1 MERHGAKQEGVYRV
15 HEFAERAGVTV
26 RALHHYDRL
35 GLLTPARRSMSGY
48 RLYTDRDL
56 ARLEQIVVLKFLG
69 LPLKE
74 IGRVLRDESSLPEA
88 LRTQLRVLGDKRRQ
102 LDQAIFAIA
111 EAERALRASGEP
123 DSTLLRQII
132 KEIEMQTNNEW
143 TRKYYSEEARAKVE
157 ERKKL
162 WSPELQAEVS
172 KAWAELCVDVEA
184 ALSRN
189 EDPASPAAQALAARW
204 RKLLEG
210 FTGGDPEIQRGL
222 NRMWADQQNWPSD
235 ARQKYSI
242 KPAIQEF
249 IIKAFQ
255 AGASGMARS

>member
-1 MERHGAKQEGVYRV
+1 MADTVYRV

-35 GLLTPARRSMSGY
+35 GLLTPARRSEGGY

-74 IGRVLRDESSLPEA
+74 IGRVLRDQASLPEA
-88 LRTQLRVLGDKRRQ
+88 LRTQVRVLGDRRRQ

-111 EAERALRASGEP
+111 EAERSLRANGEP

-143 TRKYYSEEARAKVE
+143 TRQYYSDEAKAKVE

-162 WSPELQAEVS
+162 WTPELQAEVS
-172 KAWAELCVDVEA
+172 KAWADLCADVEA
-184 ALSRN
+184 ALKDD
-189 EDPASPAAQALAARW
+189 EDPAAPRAQALAARW

-222 NRMWADQQNWPSD
+222 NRMWADQQNWPAD
-235 ARQKYSI
+235 ARQKY
-242 KPAIQEF
+242 AINPEIQDF
-249 IIKAFQ
+249 IMRAFQ
-255 AGASGMARS
+255 AGAAKA